1 MIKEMQVM
9 WSTSTLKQYATV
21 DPVTA
26 TADQL
31 DAALVKVTN
40 NGRKAEIGAA
50 IIAYFMERRGFTFEE
65 AAKLTGTPGT
75 SLKKSAARATVLV
88 ELPEGDALV
97 VWSHLTALDVA
108 DARALGESLALHP
121 ADERVAAF
129 TSWAASQVVE
139 ARCAKWEPEAKD
151 NAVGYIAGRGLVIR
165 PRMRDALLAY
175 AEHYGLTLP
184 PVKRTP
190 QLEEG
195 DTTPTAA
202 RVATA
207 ASLFESD
214 REQGSEGA
222 EFEITDAEAADLVRA
237 VQVAIRTLRR
247 ANRADDL
254 DAVAEFIAESLAM
267 IEV

>member
-1 MIKEMQVM
+1 M
-9 WSTSTLKQYATV
+9 WSTPTLKQYATI
-21 DPVTA
+21 DPATA
-26 TADQL
+26 TQTQM
-31 DAALVKVTN
+31 DAALAKVTT
-40 NGRKAEIGAA
+40 NGQKAEIGAA

-65 AAKLTGTPGT
+65 ASTLTGSSQTA
-75 SLKKSAARATVLV
+75 LKKSAARATVLM
-88 ELPEGDALV
+88 ELPEGEALV
-97 VWSHLTALDVA
+97 VWTHLAGVA
-108 DARALGESLALHP
+108 DSDARALGESLALHP
-121 ADERVAAF
+121 ADERLTAF
-129 TSWAASQVVE
+129 LSWAATQVVE
-139 ARCAKWEPEAKD
+139 GRCAKWDADAKG
-151 NAVGYIAGRGLVIR
+151 NAVGYIVGRGLAVK

-207 ASLFESD
+207 AALFESD
-214 REQGSEGA
+214 REKGSEGA

-237 VQVAIRTLRR
+237 VQVAVRTLRR

-254 DAVAEFIAESLAM
+254 DAVAGFIAESLAM
-267 IEV
+267 VEV